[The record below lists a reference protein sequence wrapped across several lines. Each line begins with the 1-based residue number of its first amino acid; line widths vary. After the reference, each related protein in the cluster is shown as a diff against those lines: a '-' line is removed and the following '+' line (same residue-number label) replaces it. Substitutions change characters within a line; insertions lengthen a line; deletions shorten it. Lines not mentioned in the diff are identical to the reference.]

1 MNKSNSDFKQSIK
14 VQLIGVTLIVI
25 IAIGYVFYSSW
36 VNKEATNLGE
46 QVVMLLYNYDKVEDL
61 QTQDKQ
67 LKEITT
73 DDAYDDLTATNANK
87 ALNTYLKF
95 KGNAVKV
102 KVIRSNYNDEG
113 GYVLYTLKTDSLS
126 DGRLFEMLYDVKDGK
141 LDNPRE
147 MECVDFY
154 GNDRLYVNP
163 KDEGDDDYVDN

>member
-1 MNKSNSDFKQSIK
+1 MNKDFKQSLK
-14 VQLIGVTLIVI
+14 VQLIEVILIVLV
-25 IAIGYVFYSSW
+25 AGGYVLYSSW

-46 QVVMLLYNYDKVEDL
+46 QTVMLLYNYDKIEDL

-73 DDAYDDLTATNANK
+73 KDAYEELTATNANK

-95 KGNAVKV
+95 KGNPVKV
-102 KVIRSNYNDEG
+102 KVLRSNYDDEG

-126 DGRLFEMLYDVKDGK
+126 DGRLFELLYDVKDGK

-163 KDEGDDDYVDN
+163 KDEGDDDYVSN

>member
-1 MNKSNSDFKQSIK
+1 MSKNKSNTSQSIK
-14 VQLIGVTLIVI
+14 AQLVGVLLIVI
-25 IAIGYVFYSSW
+25 IAIGYVCYSSW
-36 VNKEATNLGE
+36 INKKATNLGE
-46 QVVMLLYNYDKVEDL
+46 QVVMYLYNYEKIEDL

-73 DDAYDDLTATNANK
+73 KEAYEELTATNANK

-95 KGNAVKV
+95 KGNPVKV
-102 KVIRSNYNDEG
+102 KILRSNYNDDG

-126 DGRLFEMLYDVKDGK
+126 DGRLFELLYDVKEGK

-163 KDEGDDDYVDN
+163 KDEGDDD